1 MEHLPGLMLVLLAA
15 AAGGGL
21 VAYYAGLFTRTRFI
35 VYDYQCVLLYKKGQ
49 FEKILPTGV
58 HKLRQ
63 RVYSWVVFDK
73 RVSQLLL
80 VGQEVLTKD
89 GMGIKL
95 STYAEY
101 AVEDAL
107 KLCQTA
113 DVTAY
118 SLPNYL
124 HAIAQLPVR
133 AAVAQQTLEELM
145 ADRATLAGQISAA
158 LVPKLQALGIGLR
171 ACGIRDIMLSKEV
184 REAFAG
190 ELLAKK
196 QAAMLLE
203 ATRAETAALRSLAN
217 AARVTR
223 ENPDIMKLRVLQALQ
238 SNPGKNTIVV
248 DFAGDKG
255 VPAVAS
261 GEDLA

>member
-1 MEHLPGLMLVLLAA
+1 MDFLPELAAA
-15 AAGGGL
+15 AAGGLL
-21 VAYYAGLFTRTRFI
+21 VAYYAGLFKRTRFI
-35 VYDYQCVLLYKKGQ
+35 VYEYQWALLYKKGQ
-49 FEKILPTGV
+49 FQKILPAGV
-58 HKLRQ
+58 YKLRP
-63 RVYSWVVFDK
+63 RVYSWTVFDK

-101 AVEDAL
+101 AVEDAV

-118 SLPNYL
+118 SLQNYL

-133 AAVAQQTLEELM
+133 EAVAQQTLEELM
-145 ADRATLAGQISAA
+145 ADRATLAQQISAA
-158 LVPKLQALGIGLR
+158 LAPKLQALGVALR

-255 VPAVAS
+255 VPAVAA

>member
-1 MEHLPGLMLVLLAA
+1 MDGLLLILAA

-21 VAYYAGLFTRTRFI
+21 VTYYAGFWRRKRLT
-35 VYDYQCVLLYKKGQ
+35 VYDYQWALLYRKGR
-49 FEKILPTGV
+49 FEKILPAGLYRLWERT
-58 HKLRQ
+58 Q
-63 RVYSWVVFDK
+63 SWVVFDK

-101 AVEDAL
+101 VIEDAVA
-107 KLCQTA
+107 LCQTA

-118 SLPNYL
+118 SLSGYL

-133 AAVAQQTLEELM
+133 EAVAQQTLEELM
-145 ADRATLAGQISAA
+145 ADRANLAGQISAA
-158 LVPKLQALGIGLR
+158 LQPRLRALGIGLR

-184 REAFAG
+184 RDAFAG

-238 SNPGKNTIVV
+238 SNPGKNSIVV

-255 VPAVAS
+255 SAGVAAS
-261 GEDLA
+261 GDGDLA